1 MGWYYDGPG
10 HWMYYGPLFIVIFM
24 GACMV
29 MMYLMM
35 RAHIGG
41 GRGDSSTQILKDRFA
56 RGEIDKAE
64 YDDRKRTLG
73 A

>member
-1 MGWYYDGPG
+1 
-10 HWMYYGPLFIVIFM
+10 
-24 GACMV
+24 
-29 MMYLMM
+29 MM